1 MSLNPLTAGLPA
13 VHPGEI
19 LAEDVL
25 PALKHDHGVTK
36 AVFADHL
43 NISRQALDNIL
54 KGQAAITP
62 PTALRLGKL
71 LGNGAE
77 FWLALQARYDLRR
90 AREQLGAE
98 LEQLPLLATA

>member
-1 MSLNPLTAGLPA
+1 MTDNLISGLAP

-25 PALKHDHGVTK
+25 PALKAEHGVTK
-36 AVFADHL
+36 AAFAAYLHMT
-43 NISRQALDNIL
+43 RQALENIL
-54 KGQAAITP
+54 KGQSVITP

-77 FWLALQARYDLRR
+77 FWLALQADYDLRR
-90 AREQLGAE
+90 ARDQLAAE
-98 LEQLPLLATA
+98 LEQLPALTAA